1 MIKYFSIDQTPVDE
15 FDEWVAV
22 LNLASMWFF
31 KEVRSLLV
39 TRIFCAL
46 ITYKYCP
53 RSEQEPLLD
62 FQNSLNRRN

>member
-39 TRIFCAL
+39 HEFSV
-46 ITYKYCP
+46 P
-53 RSEQEPLLD
+53 
-62 FQNSLNRRN
+62 